1 MNASEDD
8 VLPYEEGFVTAET
21 RCVVVNTAAVILVV
35 GAGTGDVI
43 VPAVVAEA
51 LVVDAAEVVPLADT
65 GKQHASN
72 VTYSPSQHAVSPD
85 G

>member
-1 MNASEDD
+1 ML
-8 VLPYEEGFVTAET
+8 VLKHHPRPAALQAAQVVGELSAGA
-21 RCVVVNTAAVILVV
+21 VVVAAAV
-35 GAGTGDVI
+35 
-43 VPAVVAEA
+43 VVAEA

>member
-1 MNASEDD
+1 MKTSD
-8 VLPYEEGFVTAET
+8 GSGAE
-21 RCVVVNTAAVILVV
+21 VVPVVAAAV
-35 GAGTGDVI
+35 
-43 VPAVVAEA
+43 VVAEA